1 MDAVALTAE
10 LAASIGA
17 QPARWILEA
26 LTGSVPASWVVDDAI
41 VSKAR
46 AMAHDV
52 ADGTPLQYV
61 LGTWAFRSLELEVDS
76 RALIPRPET
85 EQVVE
90 AALVALAG
98 PPTSL
103 VAVDL
108 GTGTG
113 AIACALAAELG
124 PKVSSLRVLAT
135 DRMPEALELA
145 RSNADRLGLDVEFR
159 HGRWWE
165 ALEADLHGQVGLCI
179 SNPPYVAEAEYL
191 QLDPE
196 LFHEPRTALV
206 APDGA
211 DGTPGMADLEEI
223 CDGAA
228 RFLRPDGLL
237 VLECAPHQ
245 VAALKQRTRALGDA
259 TVIVDLAGRER
270 GVVVRR
276 W

>member
-10 LAASIGA
+10 LAASVGA
-17 QPARWILEA
+17 QPARWILES
-26 LTGSVPASWVVDDAI
+26 LTGPGPAAAVVPEVIVDQ
-41 VSKAR
+41 AR

-52 ADGTPLQYV
+52 VDGIPLQYV
-61 LGTWAFRSLELEVDS
+61 LGTWAFRTLELEVDS

-113 AIACALAAELG
+113 AIACAMAAELG
-124 PKVSSLRVLAT
+124 PKVPSLRVLAT

-145 RSNADRLGLDVEFR
+145 KRNASRLGLDVEFR

-165 ALEADLHGQVGLCI
+165 AVEADLQGQVGLCI
-179 SNPPYVAEAEYL
+179 SNPPYVAEAEYD

-206 APDGA
+206 ASDGT
-211 DGTPGMADLEEI
+211 DGTPGLRDLEEI
-223 CDGAA
+223 CDGAG
-228 RFLRPDGLL
+228 RFLAPGGLL

-245 VAALKQRTRALGDA
+245 VAALTVRTRALGEA